1 MSTDQDTSIE
11 RWMKVTLY
19 VSFIFNTL
27 GAITFAPPFPALF
40 ALTSLPAAHPLYM
53 WMISLWIFAFGIGYL
68 WMALTNR
75 PDKIFIAVGAF
86 GKFSFFALIAFFS
99 LSGTLPMAAI
109 SSGLGDLALS
119 LIFAYWLL
127 KK

>member
-1 MSTDQDTSIE
+1 MSTDHAPSLE
-11 RWMKVTLY
+11 RWMKSTLY
-19 VSFIFNTL
+19 ISFILNTL
-27 GAITFAPPFPALF
+27 GAITFAPAFPGLF
-40 ALTSLPAAHPLYM
+40 ALTGLPAAHPLYM